1 MRFDELNEDNYVL
14 FAIKN
19 YDNPQ
24 AATKEDF
31 FEDMR
36 RFKYIKRLL
45 KKYHKG
51 VEVKLNLLL
60 NHIIIIYNVFG
71 DAAPLLLFYKN
82 GEGLLVRYKSNH
94 DFFKQIPCYW
104 ESKSLKE
111 IAVNDCILE
120 ELKQL

>member
-14 FAIKN
+14 FAIKH

-51 VEVKLNLLL
+51 PEVKLNLLL

-71 DAAPLLLFYKN
+71 DAAPLLLFYKM
-82 GEGLLVRYKSNH
+82 ER
-94 DFFKQIPCYW
+94 DYW
-104 ESKSLKE
+104 SDIKAIMVFLNKYPELETSSLKE
-111 IAVNDCILE
+111 IAVNECILE
-120 ELKQL
+120 ELKQI

>member
-71 DAAPLLLFYKN
+71 DAAPLLLFYKM
-82 GEGLLVRYKSNH
+82 ER
-94 DFFKQIPCYW
+94 DYW
-104 ESKSLKE
+104 SDIKAIMVFLNKLPTNESDSLRK
-111 IAVNDCILE
+111 IAVNECILE
-120 ELKQL
+120 ELKEL

>member
-1 MRFDELNEDNYVL
+1 MRFDELNEDNYIL

-71 DAAPLLLFYKN
+71 DAAPLLLFYKM
-82 GEGLLVRYKSNH
+82 ERDYWSDIKAIMVLLNKLPTN
-94 DFFKQIPCYW
+94 
-104 ESKSLKE
+104 ESDSLRK
-111 IAVNDCILE
+111 IAVNECILE
-120 ELKQL
+120 ELKEL

>member
-1 MRFDELNEDNYVL
+1 MRFDELNEDNYIL

-51 VEVKLNLLL
+51 TEVKLSLLPVSYTHL
-60 NHIIIIYNVFG
+60 TLPTIRMV
-71 DAAPLLLFYKN
+71 
-82 GEGLLVRYKSNH
+82 
-94 DFFKQIPCYW
+94 
-104 ESKSLKE
+104 
-111 IAVNDCILE
+111 
-120 ELKQL
+120 